1 MAEKTKIC
9 CFGIEDKDI
18 INYLKEQH
26 EVAEGTLGTK
36 VNLPNENVYRHPL
49 RPNCKFPKG
58 MHEYDVFIFDMRYQK
73 AEDYNQD
80 EFMPVYNEQSEI
92 NHLICESCVQVFN
105 PIPLG
110 AFYFHT
116 LIHEDKHDKIPIII
130 VFQDKG
136 VSIKYNWY
144 DQDDRY
150 LDSIEYSNYDF
161 IYTQRKSDLYGKKIA
176 LVDNKESQ
184 LLFRDYQNGIEYH
197 SQFYASEENGYI
209 PLLRNANGDCI
220 SYIREQSDGLVI
232 MLPQMNNKAGFLK
245 HLFEDYLYEQYSD
258 YFPYIEEHN
267 WIHNEEYILP
277 NENLLRN
284 ELEQAKKEYETKK
297 AEIDARI
304 EDNRG
309 KYDFLHTLITATDAE
324 LVHAAIAYF
333 HWLGFENVI
342 DMDTVVKGDKEED
355 IQIDLGEDGLIVVEA
370 KGIRGTSKD
379 NECSQIEKIK
389 HRREKD
395 RQAFD
400 VCALYVVNHQRGT
413 EPIKRQ
419 NPPFTD
425 NQISDAESDERGL
438 LTTWQLYNL
447 YFDIERG
454 VIDKADAREALRR
467 FGLVNFVPKNA
478 VKIGEP
484 YNEYTGNIICVELKG
499 QKVERGDEMYAYDG
513 RNWQKAEVLSIQE
526 NKIDV
531 EMASYGKVGIKLSEE
546 LPKKV
551 EVYVKHKEE

>member
-1 MAEKTKIC
+1 
-9 CFGIEDKDI
+9 
-18 INYLKEQH
+18 
-26 EVAEGTLGTK
+26 
-36 VNLPNENVYRHPL
+36 
-49 RPNCKFPKG
+49 
-58 MHEYDVFIFDMRYQK
+58 
-73 AEDYNQD
+73 
-80 EFMPVYNEQSEI
+80 
-92 NHLICESCVQVFN
+92 
-105 PIPLG
+105 
-110 AFYFHT
+110 
-116 LIHEDKHDKIPIII
+116 
-130 VFQDKG
+130 
-136 VSIKYNWY
+136 
-144 DQDDRY
+144 
-150 LDSIEYSNYDF
+150 
-161 IYTQRKSDLYGKKIA
+161 
-176 LVDNKESQ
+176 
-184 LLFRDYQNGIEYH
+184 
-197 SQFYASEENGYI
+197 
-209 PLLRNANGDCI
+209 
-220 SYIREQSDGLVI
+220 
-232 MLPQMNNKAGFLK
+232 MLWR
-245 HLFEDYLYEQYSD
+245 SD

-284 ELEQAKKEYETKK
+284 ELGQAKKEYETKK
-297 AEIDARI
+297 AEISARI

-309 KYDFLHTLITATDAE
+309 KYGFLHALITATDAE

-355 IQIDLGEDGLIVVEA
+355 IQIDLGENGLIIVEV

-400 VCALYVVNHQRGT
+400 VCALYVVNHQRGI
-413 EPIKRQ
+413 EPLKRQ

-478 VKIGEP
+478 EKIDEP